1 MGSRRARARLRL
13 REDGGRRGGTAP
25 EGRLEETRAR
35 ARARAAALHLRS
47 GLGRG
52 GVRGEGRRSFG
63 PTTYPHRHIHPCR
76 PVVTV
81 GGAAVPAAAGK
92 WHLLIS
98 IKQP

>member
-1 MGSRRARARLRL
+1 MKPHKIHWGKV
-13 REDGGRRGGTAP
+13 G
-25 EGRLEETRAR
+25 ETRAR

-63 PTTYPHRHIHPCR
+63 PTTYPHRHIHPC
-76 PVVTV
+76 VTV
-81 GGAAVPAAAGK
+81 AAGGPAVPAAAGK